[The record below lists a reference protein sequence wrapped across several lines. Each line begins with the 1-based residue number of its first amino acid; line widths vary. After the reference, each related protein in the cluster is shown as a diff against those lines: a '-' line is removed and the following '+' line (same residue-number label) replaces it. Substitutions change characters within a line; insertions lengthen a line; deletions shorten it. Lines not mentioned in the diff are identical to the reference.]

1 MGCDFFYWGK
11 LTDTGLQ
18 EKVIECVAEYYEE
31 KALLIQPHP
40 GNEYFTGYNM
50 SDSLHYPEGLTRLE
64 RSLYR
69 LKHAEKRLRY
79 PFNYYGVIPLYGW
92 ELEEYGQF
100 IFDRSTEGQ
109 LVRFLKLPDDLG
121 LPARDECYKKDE
133 AAVLVKEGGYDRI
146 IGDSFQFAVLLSII
160 NLRWLPE
167 LDVEDDYDVYATVA
181 KILRDSG
188 LVEAFKDKSA
198 NYQKC
203 WNLFRVEYERRLPD
217 ILWRMPISDSV

>member
-18 EKVIECVAEYYEE
+18 EKVVECVAAYYED
-31 KALLIQPHP
+31 KAVLIQPLP
-40 GNEYFTGYNM
+40 GTAYFTGYDM
-50 SDSLHYPEGLTRLE
+50 SRSLQYPQGLTRLE

-69 LKHAEKRLRY
+69 LEHAEKRLRY

-167 LDVEDDYDVYATVA
+167 LDVGDDYDVYTRVA
-181 KILRDSG
+181 KILQNSG
-188 LVEAFKDKSA
+188 LVETFKDESV

-203 WNLFRVEYERRLPD
+203 WDLFSVEYERRWPD
-217 ILWRMPISDSV
+217 VLWGEDD